1 MCYDAPK
8 PPDPVKTGAA
18 QTATNIGT
26 AVAGSF
32 LNNVD
37 QFTPQGSLTY
47 GQTGTYEFTDPV
59 SGESYDIPTFSA
71 TQAYS
76 PDQQALYDQS
86 NQTRLGLSQLAGDQ
100 TERIQGIMSEPW
112 NPDTSQIEGRLFD
125 MGQQLMDPVWQ
136 ERNAQLE
143 QKLANQG
150 IQQGSAAW
158 DSEMRAVNDA
168 RSREDLNLMFGG
180 RGQALAELQ
189 AIRNQPIN
197 EISALMSG
205 SQVSQPNW
213 ISPSQTSLPATDYAG
228 LMNNNYNQQLAGYN
242 AEQAATGN
250 LLGGLFKL
258 GGSFLAP
265 VR

>member
-26 AVAGSF
+26 AVASQF

-37 QFTPQGSLTY
+37 QYTPEGSLTY
-47 GQTGTYEFTDPV
+47 GQTGTYAFTDPV
-59 SGESYDIPTFSA
+59 SGETYDIPTFKA
-71 TQAYS
+71 TQTFS
-76 PDQQALYDQS
+76 PEQQALYDQGL
-86 NQTRLGLSQLAGDQ
+86 QTKQGLSQLANEQ
-100 TERIQGIMSEPW
+100 TNRIQDVMSEPW
-112 NPDTSQIEGRLFD
+112 NPDTAAIEGRLFD

-136 ERNAQLE
+136 QRQNQME
-143 QKLANQG
+143 QNLANKG
-150 IQQGSAAW
+150 IVAGSDAW
-158 DSEMRAVNDA
+158 NNEMRGFTDA
-168 RSREDLNLMFGG
+168 RSREDLNLMMSG

-213 ISPSQTSLPATDYAG
+213 INPMQQSIPATDYAG
-228 LMNNNYNQQLAGYN
+228 LINNNYNQQLAASQAEN
-242 AEQAATGN
+242 ASMGN
-250 LLGGLFKL
+250 LFGGLFKL

-265 VR
+265 V

>member
-26 AVAGSF
+26 AVASQF
-32 LNNVD
+32 LNNVN
-37 QFTPQGSLTY
+37 QYTPEGNLEYSQN
-47 GQTGTYEFTDPV
+47 GTYTFTDPV

-71 TQAYS
+71 TQTFS
-76 PDQQALYDQS
+76 PEQQALYDQGL
-86 NQTRLGLSQLAGDQ
+86 QTRQGLSQLANDQ
-100 TERIQGIMSEPW
+100 TNRLQGIMSEPW
-112 NPDTSQIEGRLFD
+112 NPDTAEIEGRLFD

-150 IQQGSAAW
+150 IQPGSAAW
-158 DSEMRAVNDA
+158 NSEMRAINDA
-168 RSREDLNLMFGG
+168 RSREDLNLMFSG

-213 ISPSQTSLPATDYAG
+213 INPTQTALPATDYAG
-228 LMNNNYNQQLAGYN
+228 LINNNYNQQLAASN
-242 AEQAATGN
+242 AEQAAMGN
-250 LLGGLFKL
+250 LFGGLFKL

-265 VR
+265 V